1 MIDVAY
7 AQGAGAAGAGGQ
19 AYPFAQYVSFLPF
32 LLIIVIFYFL
42 ILRPQSKRQKELQKM
57 IQAIKRGD
65 RVVTSGGIFGEVA
78 DVKETTVMLRI
89 SENVKVEFTKQSI
102 VGVQSRG
109 GS

>member
-7 AQGAGAAGAGGQ
+7 AQAGGAAGAGGPLVTFFQ
-19 AYPFAQYVSFLPF
+19 FLP
-32 LLIIVIFYFL
+32 LILVFVIFYFL
-42 ILRPQSKRQKELQKM
+42 VLRPQSKRQKDLQKM

-102 VGVQSRG
+102 VGIQSRE
-109 GS
+109 S